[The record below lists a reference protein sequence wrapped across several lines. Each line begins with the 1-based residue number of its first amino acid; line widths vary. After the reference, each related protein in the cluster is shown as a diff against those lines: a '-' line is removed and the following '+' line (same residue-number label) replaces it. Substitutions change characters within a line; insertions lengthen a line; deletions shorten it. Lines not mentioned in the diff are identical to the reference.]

1 MVEHT
6 MSSVL
11 PLERVGSD
19 LYMYTCEQ
27 ETDHRLPCTHQKQ
40 KVVSGMLT
48 PRDEIG
54 CGFFITVP

>member
-1 MVEHT
+1 VEHT

-19 LYMYTCEQ
+19 LYTPGQ
-27 ETDHRLPCTHQKQ
+27 ETDHRFPCTHQNPQ
-40 KVVSGMLT
+40 VVSGMLT